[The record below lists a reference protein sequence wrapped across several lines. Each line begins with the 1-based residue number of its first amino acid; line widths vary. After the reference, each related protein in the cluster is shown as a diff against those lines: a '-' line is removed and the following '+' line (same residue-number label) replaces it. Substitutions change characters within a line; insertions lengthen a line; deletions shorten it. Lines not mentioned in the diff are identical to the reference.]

1 MSQETTVTQVLPRV
15 ESFQRIFHPTDFSG
29 GAESAF
35 IHALKLA
42 VNSNALLEIL
52 HVDRHPES
60 VDWEDFPQV
69 RQTLAQWGLLPDWAL
84 PEDVGRL
91 GIGVHKHLVGGN
103 APVDAI
109 LDHMDRHEPDLVVL
123 ATHHR
128 DGLDRWLHQDIAKRV
143 ARISHRA
150 CLFVPHEIPG
160 FVRRQDGEVA
170 LKKVL
175 IPVAKQPDAQS
186 TISWAWELTQILK
199 CESVEATLV
208 HVGNDN
214 AVFDSLSFPNLEDWT
229 WEVVVA
235 TGDPSAEIL
244 KIAERHNTDLIVMTT
259 GGRHGFLDVLRGS
272 TSEQVTR
279 HAACPILSVPTG
291 QSPYFTL
298 EF

>member
-1 MSQETTVTQVLPRV
+1 MSQDTTITEVLPRV
-15 ESFQRIFHPTDFSG
+15 ESFQRIFHPTDFSS
-29 GAESAF
+29 GAEPAF

-42 VNSNALLEIL
+42 VNANALLEIL
-52 HVDRHPES
+52 HVDRHLES

-103 APVDAI
+103 APADEI
-109 LDHMDRHEPDLVVL
+109 LEHINRHEPNLVVL

-143 ARISHRA
+143 ARVSHRA
-150 CLFVPHEIPG
+150 ALFVPHRISD
-160 FVRRQDGEVA
+160 FVRRQNGEVG
-170 LKKVL
+170 LKKIM
-175 IPVAKQPDAQS
+175 IPVAKQTDAQS
-186 TISWAWELTQILK
+186 AISWAWALTRILK

-208 HVGNDN
+208 HVGNGN
-214 AVFDSLSFPNLEDWT
+214 VVFDSLSFSNLEDWT

-235 TGDPSAEIL
+235 TGDPSTEIL
-244 KIAERHNTDLIVMTT
+244 KIADRLNTDLIVMTT

-272 TSEQVTR
+272 TSEQIIR
-279 HAACPILSVPTG
+279 HAACPILSVPVD
-291 QSPYFTL
+291 QSPYATQ
-298 EF
+298 EH